1 MSDIIPTNTPAP
13 NQLDIERGVFALL
26 AVIQNP
32 DSFAKRLE
40 QFTTMRDEATRLIAA
55 GEAQAVALAER
66 ERETQALRIQ
76 AEESQAMYRR
86 ELDDL
91 ARKREEVERLQSDLF
106 QARSKMEADLIE
118 AKREIWAK
126 ADALKVITDGLEE
139 RERLAKQVFEQG
151 TILQQ
156 DYTAK
161 MAQLKSLASAG

>member
-1 MSDIIPTNTPAP
+1 MSDIIQAHTSTST
-13 NQLDIERGVFALL
+13 QLDIERGVFALL
-26 AVIQNP
+26 AVIQDS
-32 DSFAKRLE
+32 DSFAQRLE
-40 QFTTMRDEATRLIAA
+40 QFTTARDEAKRLIAV
-55 GEAQAVALAER
+55 GEEQAAALAER
-66 ERETQALRIQ
+66 ERETQTLQSQ

-118 AKREIWAK
+118 EKRVIWAK

-151 TILQQ
+151 TALQH
-156 DYTAK
+156 DYTAR